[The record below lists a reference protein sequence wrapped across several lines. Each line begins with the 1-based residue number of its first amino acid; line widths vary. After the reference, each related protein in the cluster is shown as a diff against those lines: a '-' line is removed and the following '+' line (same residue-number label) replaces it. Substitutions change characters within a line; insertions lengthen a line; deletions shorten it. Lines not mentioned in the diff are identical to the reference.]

1 MTVIS
6 LVSLPDMAFAGAESF
21 SSCQD
26 VLDAGGP

>member
-6 LVSLPDMAFAGAESF
+6 LVSLPDMAFVGAERF